1 MTMPPATQPAAIIN
15 MALRSFG
22 QARTA
27 LRTGRVD
34 DMINQLTRGAE
45 LLELIG
51 QSADADG
58 AEQQERRSAA
68 RRRPARSATS

>member
-1 MTMPPATQPAAIIN
+1 MSIVTQPATLIN

-27 LRTGRVD
+27 LRRGRVD
-34 DMINQLTRGAE
+34 EMIGELTRGTE

-51 QSADADG
+51 RTAKP
-58 AEQQERRSAA
+58 A
-68 RRRPARSATS
+68 RRRPTRKAHS